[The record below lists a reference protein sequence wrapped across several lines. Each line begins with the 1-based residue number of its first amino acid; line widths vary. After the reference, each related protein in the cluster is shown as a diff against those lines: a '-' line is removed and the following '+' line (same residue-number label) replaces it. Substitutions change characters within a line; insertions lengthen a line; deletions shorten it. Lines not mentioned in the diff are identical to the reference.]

1 MDTSLYSVMSAAKQY
16 GLLHEVNT
24 NNVANANTAGFKQDK
39 VSFKALYLN
48 GGDAINSTSF
58 TELNNVS
65 IDLTAGALAHT
76 GNPSNLAISGQGFFE
91 LTDFEGNKY
100 YRRTLTVMK
109 NSDGILVNADGGKIS
124 GEDGKSIEIG
134 DSPFKTDPTGN
145 VIVLSGDATQVSGK
159 LKVVSLN
166 PQSVF
171 KLNTG
176 EISVDQEIPPL
187 PATGYTVAQ
196 GYQEA
201 SNVNS
206 VKAMATMVETQ
217 KNYDMA
223 SKTMGT
229 IKAIHKTS
237 NSILE

>member
-1 MDTSLYSVMSAAKQY
+1 MSAAKQY

-24 NNVANANTAGFKQDK
+24 NNVANANTNGFKQGR

-48 GGDAINSTSF
+48 GGDAIRSTSF

-65 IDLTAGALAHT
+65 IDLTSGPLAFT
-76 GNPSNLAISGQGFFE
+76 GNNAHLAISGSGFFE
-91 LTDFEGNKY
+91 LADLEGNRY

-109 NSDGILVNADGGKIS
+109 NADGILINADGGKII
-124 GEDGKSIEIG
+124 GEDGKDIDIG
-134 DSPFKTDPTGN
+134 DAPFKADPAGN
-145 VIVLSGDATQVSGK
+145 VIVMAGEATQINGR
-159 LKVVSLN
+159 LKVVELD
-166 PQSVF
+166 PTSVF
-171 KLNTG
+171 QRSSG
-176 EISVDQEIPPL
+176 EISVDQETPLL
-187 PATGYTVAQ
+187 PAKEYTIAQ

-206 VKAMATMVETQ
+206 VQAMATLVETQ

-223 SKTMGT
+223 AKTMGT
-229 IKAIHKTS
+229 IKAMHKTS